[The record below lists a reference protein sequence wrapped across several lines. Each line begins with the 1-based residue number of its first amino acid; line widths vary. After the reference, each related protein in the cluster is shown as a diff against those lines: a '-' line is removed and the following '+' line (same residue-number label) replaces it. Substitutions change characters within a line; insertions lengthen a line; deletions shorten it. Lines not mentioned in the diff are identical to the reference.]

1 MGTWGFRFRFLLP
14 RDKRINEES
23 DSFEIYLPSEDKTI
37 ILKAHERDSI
47 REAENLVISGKGF
60 RLREEAERCGNRV
73 KNSILLC
80 GPILRTGFDIGK
92 DKASFIIGNYLK
104 EKGKELGFNIIE
116 DTHGL
121 CIFEEELKVTVFSS
135 KSSVIIG
142 TPLKLLIDKF
152 NHIYGI
158 DINLSN
164 KETLALE
171 LYNMSFFESSL
182 RARFVTLISAIEAL
196 CKRFKRSNEA
206 IKYLDNLIDITSN
219 SNLFEIDKKSIIN
232 NINNIR
238 TESISE
244 SCRQLVKKNL
254 GIDKEAEFIKYYKI
268 RNQISHNGAPHRGIN
283 LGTEIL
289 GLEGL
294 VSNLLE
300 SLIIGDRIASNTGSK
315 YERHIIKRHFIE

>member
-14 RDKRINEES
+14 RDKRIEEKS

-37 ILKAHERDSI
+37 ILKAYERDSI
-47 REAENLVISGKGF
+47 REAENLVISGNGF
-60 RLREEAERCGNRV
+60 RLREEAERCGKRV

-80 GPILRTGFDIGK
+80 GPILRMGFDIGK
-92 DKASFIIGNYLK
+92 DKASFLIGNHLK

-121 CIFEEELKVTVFSS
+121 CIFEEDLKVRVFSS
-135 KSSVIIG
+135 KSSVSIS
-142 TPLKLLIDKF
+142 TPLKLLMEKF
-152 NHIYGI
+152 NHIYGM

-196 CKRFKRSNEA
+196 CKRFKRSNEV
-206 IKYLDNLIDITSN
+206 IKHLDNLIDITRN
-219 SNLFEIDKKSIIN
+219 SSLFKFDKKSI
-232 NINNIR
+232 INNIR

-254 GIDKEAEFIKYYKI
+254 GIDREAEFINYYKI
-268 RNQISHNGAPHRGIN
+268 RNQISHNGAPHKGIN

-289 GLEGL
+289 GLESL
-294 VSNLLE
+294 ISNLLE